1 MRANEHGENTFHY
14 HKPQTAYLNIQCRCS
29 GEGHSFADGVGRGRR
44 GEVDAGEAVLVGPG
58 DAQHRRREAGRLQQ
72 VSQSLCLSL
81 LFAGISTLFSPHIWH
96 RSLVQGDH
104 FSC

>member
-1 MRANEHGENTFHY
+1 MLSNETITRQHGENTFHY

-72 VSQSLCLSL
+72 VRQ
-81 LFAGISTLFSPHIWH
+81 
-96 RSLVQGDH
+96 
-104 FSC
+104 